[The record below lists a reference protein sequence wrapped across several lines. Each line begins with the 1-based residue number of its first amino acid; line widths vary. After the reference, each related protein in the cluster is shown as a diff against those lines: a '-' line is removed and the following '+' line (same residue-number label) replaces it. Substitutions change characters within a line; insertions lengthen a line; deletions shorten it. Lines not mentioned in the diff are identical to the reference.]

1 MLKAHKPDMI
11 AAWAKENKIKNWEH
25 YYRSYDSKEVNKR
38 RHSAMKSYNQRQHEN
53 INRGKR
59 T

>member
-1 MLKAHKPDMI
+1 MI

-38 RHSAMKSYNQRQHEN
+38 RSNFRRNPNEQNRQTYKKS
-53 INRGKR
+53 
-59 T
+59 

>member
-25 YYRSYDSKEVNKR
+25 YYRAYDSKEGNNR
-38 RHSAMKSYNQRQHEN
+38 RQNFRRNSNEQNRQTYKK
-53 INRGKR
+53 GL
-59 T
+59 